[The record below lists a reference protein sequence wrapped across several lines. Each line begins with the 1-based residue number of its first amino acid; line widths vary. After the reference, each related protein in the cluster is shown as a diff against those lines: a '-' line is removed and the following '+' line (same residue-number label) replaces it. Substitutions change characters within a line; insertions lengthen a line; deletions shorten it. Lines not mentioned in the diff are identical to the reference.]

1 MNEKKLMRYMYIT
14 VICAIVILVAIAFD
28 GTYSFFVATVT
39 KAPGTEEATA
49 NIKAGGVAYVTI
61 TGQTEVESITNM
73 IPDDRF
79 NYTFTLTNN
88 DDFEATGIKLLWK
101 DVVNDF
107 VNKKDLIYTLTN
119 TTTGVEVVTE
129 EQSKMFPSLDDEVI
143 ASGLTVD
150 ASTSNTYQLTIIYVN
165 DPDNNQM
172 IDEEGN
178 PLDMGKSFSASIE
191 LEHEI

>member
-1 MNEKKLMRYMYIT
+1 MYIT

>member
-1 MNEKKLMRYMYIT
+1 MNEKKLMRDMYFT
-14 VICAIVILVAIAFD
+14 VISAIVILVAIAFN

-39 KAPGTEEATA
+39 KAPGTEDATT
-49 NIKAGGVAYVTI
+49 NIKAAGIAYVTI
-61 TGQTEVESITNM
+61 AGQTEVEPITNM

-88 DDFEATGIKLLWK
+88 DNFEATGIKLLWK

-107 VNKKDLIYTLTN
+107 ANKKDLIYTLTN
-119 TTTGVEVVTE
+119 TTTGTEIITE

-143 ASGLTVD
+143 ATGLTVG